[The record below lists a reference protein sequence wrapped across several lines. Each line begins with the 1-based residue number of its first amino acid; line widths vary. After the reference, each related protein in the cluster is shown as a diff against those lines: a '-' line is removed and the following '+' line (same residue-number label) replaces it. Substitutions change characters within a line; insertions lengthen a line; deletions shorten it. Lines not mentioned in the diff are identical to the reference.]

1 MKLGSPLK
9 RFIISSLLLT
19 LISAPGIARALE
31 IKSIEL
37 SGNYTASDED
47 IRDVITLKPGD
58 DFSLKS
64 LDLSIT
70 YLRQWGVFDEIA
82 VRQETKGE
90 EVMLDFT
97 LEQATI
103 IASIDFS
110 GNYPFLEDKLRKYLN
125 IHAGNAYTPTT
136 LQDQIDRM
144 KNFYRHN
151 GYAKANIFIDEEFVP
166 EKEGVALTFKIYRGA
181 SLRYRKIKIIGNKA
195 YPDGRFISTINPYYS
210 FTERRLRT
218 SIRNLREFYHLKGYP
233 RARIKVKSKR
243 VDLDANRVDLVIS
256 VFEGTHVDYAFSG
269 AENLSRKELRK
280 RITLLQGGI
289 IDELEIEASALAMKE
304 YLKNKGY
311 PNAKVYGK
319 KSNLKNGDILI
330 TFEIE
335 EGRPQRIS
343 HVTFKG
349 APKKTLKPLA
359 SGMANQKRTFGQPG
373 VFYPKKVGSDD
384 EIIAKNLKRDGYL
397 NAGIGRWQVKPS
409 DDGYSLNIEIPIE
422 KGVQTKIEEIQFSGN
437 ESFSKKQLLKALS
450 VKEGNPLNEPSLI
463 NERRKLISFYADNGY
478 PYAIVEQDWTS
489 TEDGRARITY
499 TIREGSLVRIGQILY
514 LGDMLTSQKAIR
526 SAMNLR
532 EGDVFSYRKL
542 LESKLNIRRLGPF
555 SSVDIEPIGLAEKE
569 EIVHLRVQV
578 EERRPFYIDAAINYS
593 TRDDLTGSLSFTN
606 INSFGWAKTNSL
618 KLTGGQKLSRGEMLW
633 LDPRFLGSSFEMTT
647 NGWVQYEKQPRY
659 AYTQIGGSMGWFRR
673 YRRLGFLF
681 RYELD
686 RNYFIQGD
694 SVAADADSLRDNT
707 LSQISLSSSFDSRN
721 SFSYPTRGFF
731 TLGRVDIFN
740 EIEGN
745 NANFVRLTWQGEN
758 EVSFLKRVTLSTAF
772 RLNRILTI
780 GSNVSVPTNQL
791 LFLGGSD
798 TIRGFGEDSLG
809 PTNAAGEATGSRT
822 RWVWNE
828 ELRFRIWK
836 SISWAFFFDMG
847 SLTNDFSDINWF
859 TIRRSLGMGIR
870 YITPV
875 GPIRADYGF
884 KLDRRTGESMG
895 KFNLTFGYVF

>member
-9 RFIISSLLLT
+9 AFTIGSLLLA
-19 LISAPGIARALE
+19 LISVSGIARALE
-31 IKSIEL
+31 VKSIEL
-37 SGNYTASDED
+37 SGNYTVSDED
-47 IRDVITLKPGD
+47 IRDVITIKPGD
-58 DFSLKS
+58 EFSLKS
-64 LDLSIT
+64 LDLSVT
-70 YLRQWGVFDEIA
+70 YLRQWGVFDEIN
-82 VRQETKGE
+82 VRPEIRDGVVT
-90 EVMLDFT
+90 LDFI

-110 GNYPFLEDKLRKYLN
+110 GNYPFLEDKLRKYLS

-136 LQDQIDRM
+136 LQEQVDRM
-144 KNFYRHN
+144 KEFYRHH
-151 GYAKANIFIDEEFVP
+151 GYPEAKIFVEEEFVP
-166 EKEGVALTFKIYRGA
+166 EKEGVALTFKIHRED
-181 SLRYRKIKIIGNKA
+181 SLRYRRIEIQGNKA
-195 YPDGRFISTINPYYS
+195 YPDGKFISIINPYLS

-218 SIRNLREFYHLKGYP
+218 SIRKLREFYHLKGYP
-233 RARIKVKSKR
+233 RARIKLKSKKI
-243 VDLDANRVDLVIS
+243 DLDANRVDLVIS

-269 AENLSRKELRK
+269 TKNISRKELRK
-280 RITLLQGGI
+280 RITLLEGGI

-304 YLKNKGY
+304 YLKGKGY
-311 PNAKVYGK
+311 PDAKVSGR
-319 KSNLKNGDILI
+319 KSNLRDGDILI
-330 TFEIE
+330 TFDIE
-335 EGRPQRIS
+335 AGQSQRIT
-343 HVTFKG
+343 HITFKD
-349 APKKTLKPLA
+349 APKKTTKPIA
-359 SGMANQKRTFGQPG
+359 SGMANQKRTFGKPG
-373 VFYPKKVGSDD
+373 VFYPEKVKGDD
-384 EIIAKNLKRDGYL
+384 EIISENLKRDGYL
-397 NAGIGRWQVKPS
+397 DARIGKWQVKPS
-409 DDGYSLNIEIPIE
+409 DDGYSLNIEIPIDE
-422 KGVQTKIEEIQFSGN
+422 GVQTKIEKIQFLGN
-437 ESFSKKQLLKALS
+437 NSFSKEQLLKVLS
-450 VKEGNPLNEPSLI
+450 IKEGKPLNEPSLT
-463 NERRKLISFYADNGY
+463 NERRKIISFYADNGY
-478 PYAIVEQDWTS
+478 PYAKVEQNWTS
-489 TEDGRARITY
+489 TETGDALVIY
-499 TIREGSLVRIGQILY
+499 TVEEGKLVRIGRILY
-514 LGDMLTSQKAIR
+514 IGDMLTSQKAIR

-555 SSVDIEPIGLAEKE
+555 SSVGIDPIGLAEKE
-569 EIVHLRVQV
+569 AVVHLRVQV

-647 NGWVQYEKQPRY
+647 NGWVQYDKQPRY

-707 LSQISLSSSFDSRN
+707 LSQISISSSFDSRN

-745 NANFVRLTWQGEN
+745 NANFVKLTWQGEN
-758 EVSFLKRVTLSTAF
+758 EISFFKRITLSTAF

-798 TIRGFGEDSLG
+798 SIRGFGEDSLG

-828 ELRFRIWK
+828 ELRFRVWK

-847 SLTNDFSDINWF
+847 SLTDDFSDISWF